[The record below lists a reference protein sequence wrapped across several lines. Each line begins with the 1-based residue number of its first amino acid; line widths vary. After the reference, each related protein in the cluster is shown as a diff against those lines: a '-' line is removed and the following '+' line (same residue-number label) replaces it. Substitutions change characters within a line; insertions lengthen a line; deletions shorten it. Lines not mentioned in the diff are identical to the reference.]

1 MAAGLAFWAVAA
13 AMTAVVVVALAA
25 ALRRGRAAEPAA
37 AFDRRV
43 YADQLREIA
52 RDAARG
58 VIPADEAERLRA
70 EVARR
75 LLAADRAA
83 VAPAAA
89 ARGPLAAGVALAAL
103 ACGGAM
109 AGYLWLGAPGYGDV
123 PRADRLAEAQRLRD
137 ERPAQAAAEA
147 AQPPAAAP
155 EVDADFLAL
164 MDQLR
169 AKVAAHPDDLTGQ
182 DLLARN
188 EAALGNYA
196 AAHRAQAQVIRL
208 RGAAATSG
216 DLVQAARWMIA
227 AAGGAISPE
236 AEAALAEALRR
247 DRNDAEAL
255 FLMGLSAL
263 RTGRPDLGF
272 GFWRRF
278 TEVAPVDHPW
288 LAQVQADLGT
298 VAAAAG
304 VDWQAPLPPAV
315 AGAAAGGDAPDAEAI
330 RGMVEGLAARLAAEG
345 GSAQEWAQLVRAL
358 GVLGETDRA
367 RAIWAEAQGVFADRP
382 DDLALVRQAA
392 TGAGVAE

>member
-1 MAAGLAFWAVAA
+1 MGAGLAFWAAAA
-13 AMTAVVVVALAA
+13 AMTAAAVVALAA

-58 VIPADEAERLRA
+58 VIPAEEAERLRA

-83 VAPAAA
+83 AAPAAA

-103 ACGGAM
+103 ACGGAV
-109 AGYLWLGAPGYGDV
+109 AGYLWLGAPGYRDV

-137 ERPAQAAAEA
+137 ERPTQAAAEA

-155 EVDADFLAL
+155 GADADFLAL
-164 MDQLR
+164 MDRLR

-182 DLLARN
+182 ELLARN

-208 RGAAATSG
+208 RGDAATSG

-247 DRNDAEAL
+247 NRDDAEAL
-255 FLMGLSAL
+255 FLMGLSVL

-278 TEVAPVDHPW
+278 TEVAPADHPW
-288 LAQVQADLGT
+288 LAQVQADLGS

-304 VDWQAPLPPAV
+304 VDWQASLPPAV
-315 AGAAAGGDAPDAEAI
+315 AGAAAGGDAPDAAAI

-345 GSAQEWAQLVRAL
+345 GSAADWAQLIRAL

-367 RAIWAEAQGVFADRP
+367 RAAWGEAQGRLAGRP
-382 DDLALVRQAA
+382 EDLALVRAA
-392 TGAGVAE
+392 AQGAGVAE